1 MTPTRRSVG
10 LLLLAAGAC
19 LVARFAA
26 PALRAQERAPNRRE
40 FTITAKDFRFSPDR
54 IEVIQDDLI
63 KLTLT
68 SQDVAYGFSIDRLR
82 VSKRIP
88 AGSSVTFEL
97 RVDQAGTFDF
107 YSNLTS
113 DARHA
118 SMKGQ
123 LVVRA
128 K

>member
-10 LLLLAAGAC
+10 LLLLGAGAC
-19 LVARFAA
+19 LAVKFA
-26 PALRAQERAPNRRE
+26 PAALEAQERAPNRRE
-40 FTITAKDFRFSPDR
+40 FSITAKDFRFSPDR
-54 IEVIQDDLI
+54 IEVSQDDLI

-68 SQDVAYGFSIDRLR
+68 SEDVAYSFTIDRLR

-113 DARHA
+113 DTRHA